1 MTPQA
6 PAPKPWRPVMRLGL
20 MPILICSARIAAA
33 WNRDD
38 GTVVGLAL
46 LPCLLL
52 ALGAGISIIVA
63 LAALCLRLER
73 YAAIE
78 VGLGILMSIAAFLAL
93 AAGLSGS
100 APIDDAS

>member
-1 MTPQA
+1 MTSQVPE
-6 PAPKPWRPVMRLGL
+6 PKPWRPGMRLGL
-20 MPILICSARIAAA
+20 MPVLICAARIAAA

-38 GTVVGLAL
+38 GTVVGPAL

-52 ALGAGISIIVA
+52 ALGAGISFVVA

-78 VGLGILMSIAAFLAL
+78 AGLGMSMSIAAFLAL
-93 AAGLSGS
+93 AMGLSGS

>member
-1 MTPQA
+1 MTPQV
-6 PAPKPWRPVMRLGL
+6 PNPKPWRPALRLGL
-20 MPILICSARIAAA
+20 MPVLICAARIAAA

-52 ALGAGISIIVA
+52 ALGAGISFVVA

-78 VGLGILMSIAAFLAL
+78 VGLGMLMSIAAFLAL
-93 AAGLSGS
+93 VAGLSG
-100 APIDDAS
+100 AVPIDDAS